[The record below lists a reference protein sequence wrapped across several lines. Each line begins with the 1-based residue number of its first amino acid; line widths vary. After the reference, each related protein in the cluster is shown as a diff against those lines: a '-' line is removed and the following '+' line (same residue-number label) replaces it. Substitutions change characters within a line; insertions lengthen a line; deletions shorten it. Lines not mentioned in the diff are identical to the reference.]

1 MEGDKPAEHV
11 DIVDAA
17 MADDD
22 DKLVSHA
29 VVERESTDTV
39 ALSPTQAEA
48 VQQVEITIAALEATI
63 ESLRSIGC
71 LRGVQSIEAELQ
83 KERRKQ
89 RQLIKATPAVA
100 DAFLQRRRAEEQD
113 TLTKKRLA
121 AQQQQLERDRAK
133 AIADRNAAAAELRQ
147 HKRSIQD
154 MEGLRACKHAIKTF
168 TLAALG
174 EGSSN
179 AGGAASRNRRFEVL
193 DRLARLHAGLSP
205 GQKNDWPWFKESWD
219 QEMVRQHGAKWASI
233 FSGWMQ
239 NVLNDDK
246 SNAFSLF
253 VHSETCRVFHDAA
266 ALHVPGS

>member
-22 DKLVSHA
+22 KLVSHA
-29 VVERESTDTV
+29 VVERDSTDTV

-48 VQQVEITIAALEATI
+48 VQQVEITMAALEATI

-100 DAFLQRRRAEEQD
+100 DAFLQRRRAEDQD
-113 TLTKKRLA
+113 TLTRKRLA

-168 TLAALG
+168 TPDALG
-174 EGSSN
+174 QGSRN
-179 AGGAASRNRRFEVL
+179 AGGTKAKSRRFEVL
-193 DRLARLHAGLSP
+193 DRLARLKAGLSP
-205 GQKNDWPWFKESWD
+205 GQKNDWQWFKESWD
-219 QEMVRQHGAKWASI
+219 QAMVHEHKDNWASV
-233 FSGWMQ
+233 FAGRVQ
-239 NVLNDDK
+239 TVLNDDR
-246 SNAFSLF
+246 SNALSLF
-253 VHSETCRVFHDAA
+253 VYSETCRVFNATV